1 MSEILCNENGVV
13 FIFHKSSKMCWEMW
27 TSLQDDIFSFWFGSL
42 CRITSFCKKKKWT
55 SKLEDESFFI
65 CFFLFFSLLLKF
77 CFSTFICGNLTLF
90 NCYLFGK
97 ESQLSWPPWSS
108 NFCFLYMCY
117 FFMVFTMFCP
127 MTLHYWGP
135 NNYIIC

>member
-1 MSEILCNENGVV
+1 MELSLFFINPLKCVGKCELVYRMIFSVFGLVV
-13 FIFHKSSKMCWEMW
+13 FVELHLFV
-27 TSLQDDIFSFWFGSL
+27 
-42 CRITSFCKKKKWT
+42 KKKKWT